1 MTKKVALY
9 GRVSTKNQKLDD
21 QEDKLVSWAEEEGY
35 EDYDLLTERVSSVKE
50 RPKFNEIMN
59 NLDRYDIFAVTDLDR
74 FGRSTRDILAQVD
87 EMKEKD
93 VDFVTI
99 DQFFDFRDD
108 NSMGSAMR
116 SLMLQIMSSFAE
128 FERKIKRKR
137 MEEGYDRA
145 LEEGKV
151 GRPEKLNEEQRKYV
165 IQKYK
170 DGIPIASIK
179 RRVNDKFDKDIS
191 RSPVDRIVS
200 QYRNGDSDEES

>member
-1 MTKKVALY
+1 MSKKVALY
-9 GRVSTKNQKLDD
+9 GRVSTKNQSLDEQEKKLL
-21 QEDKLVSWAEEEGY
+21 EWADEEGY
-35 EDYDLLTERVSSVKE
+35 ENYDLLTERVSSVKE
-50 RPKFNEIMN
+50 RPKFKEIMN
-59 NLDRYDIFAVTDLDR
+59 NLEDYDIFAVTDLDR

-99 DQFFDFRDD
+99 EQFFDFRDE

-116 SLMLQIMSSFAE
+116 ELMLQIMSSFAE

-151 GRPEKLNEEQRKYV
+151 GRPEKLNQEQRQYV
-165 IQKYK
+165 IQKFE
-170 DGIPIASIK
+170 DGIPVASIK
-179 RRVNDKFDKDIS
+179 RRVNDKYDKDIS
-191 RSPVDRIVS
+191 RSPIDRIIS
-200 QYRNGDSDEES
+200 NERDEE

>member
-1 MTKKVALY
+1 MSKKVALY
-9 GRVSTKNQKLDD
+9 GRVSTKNQSLDEQEKKLL
-21 QEDKLVSWAEEEGY
+21 EWADEEGY
-35 EDYDLLTERVSSVKE
+35 ENYDLLTERVSSVKE
-50 RPKFNEIMN
+50 RPKFKEIMN
-59 NLDRYDIFAVTDLDR
+59 NLEDYDIFAVTDLDR

-99 DQFFDFRDD
+99 EQFFDFRDE

-116 SLMLQIMSSFAE
+116 ELMLQIMSSFAE

-151 GRPEKLNEEQRKYV
+151 GRPEKLNQEQRDYV
-165 IQKYK
+165 IQKFE
-170 DGIPIASIK
+170 DGIPVASIK
-179 RRVNDKFDKDIS
+179 RRVNDKYDKDIS
-191 RSPVDRIVS
+191 RSPIDRIIS
-200 QYRNGDSDEES
+200 NERDEE